1 VLGLKQP
8 VLGPLPPFPLHVT
21 HQAGISADMLT
32 RGSSLPCIAQLTAWA
47 RLATYVWGH
56 RVKPI
61 TPASSYFSPVY
72 GAWVPV
78 VGHSPRTWSSPSFA
92 LGGSGNELAHSS
104 RISRP
109 VLQCARVRVVDNIK
123 WGRAPRPPHPLD
135 GRRPPR
141 AKPGAPP
148 SIQER
153 EREQGSTTAGDSRPG
168 RRSGL
173 GLRLGMIACVIHTS
187 PCSFRKRMSS
197 RGGLIA
203 RRSNTRSRIC
213 SSPWT
218 APTTTPLPVRLPP
231 CHPLCPSQCVAPF

>member
-21 HQAGISADMLT
+21 HQAGISADMWT

-78 VGHSPRTWSSPSFA
+78 IGHSPRTWSSPSFA

-153 EREQGSTTAGDSRPG
+153 ERESREASPPGILDLGVALVSACGWGCSLVLSTRLHVPSG
-168 RRSGL
+168 RGCPL
-173 GLRLGMIACVIHTS
+173 GVD
-187 PCSFRKRMSS
+187 
-197 RGGLIA
+197 
-203 RRSNTRSRIC
+203 
-213 SSPWT
+213 
-218 APTTTPLPVRLPP
+218 
-231 CHPLCPSQCVAPF
+231 